1 MTPMRF
7 FRRLLGVTTI
17 AAAGMASDTD
27 AAAADLDDPS
37 AESADLEPV
46 AQRSGDD
53 VAALARR
60 QAQVSVGSTQGLH
73 LDSSRLETL
82 VDRLGPADPAL
93 AAVLVGT
100 ALCMAH
106 PLERIA
112 LMSEWAMASSVI
124 RRRALA
130 RALSHPFTG
139 AGVATAI
146 DALAQDADAIVRT
159 AAAQAALLRL
169 GLDPD
174 RYGAILERAEQR
186 AAQKKA

>member
-1 MTPMRF
+1 MTTMRLL
-7 FRRLLGVTTI
+7 RRLLGLTTI
-17 AAAGMASDTD
+17 AAAGMAPEAD
-27 AAAADLDDPS
+27 AQAAELGGRVTES
-37 AESADLEPV
+37 AE
-46 AQRSGDD
+46 
-53 VAALARR
+53 
-60 QAQVSVGSTQGLH
+60 
-73 LDSSRLETL
+73 LDPSRLESL

-112 LMSEWAMASSVI
+112 LMSEWATAASVI

-169 GLDPD
+169 GHDPE
-174 RYGAILERAEQR
+174 RYAAILERAQQR
-186 AAQKKA
+186 AAASKQR